1 MKEMKKELKSL
12 LLSSLTFLTSVFSVG
27 LAGCG
32 NDDSLHV
39 INFRPE
45 DKAFYDVVKEEFEKE
60 TGKKLVYECVDT
72 ESYANFLTSR
82 LKANAVDV
90 FGTEPAN
97 ILSLNIFENMDVLDD
112 LQYSDG
118 TNLWEHITD
127 FEAEQV
133 TSDGKKYLA
142 PLGSV
147 NEVVY
152 YRKDVMELINPAE
165 TFENGKYP
173 TTWNEF
179 VGSLNFFKQKENSAA
194 IDGTILYGGKQGW
207 PASMIAGTMEVG
219 AVRQENPN
227 FYLQLAKSEVTY
239 DSPIYREYLTKLKE
253 VCSFVGLKQAGQD
266 YNLVPGKFS
275 REKYAYMIDG
285 SWSMA
290 QILKANTSAEIGFF
304 PLPANDDDSKN
315 NVVPAKSGA
324 AMCIAKS
331 TKKRDLAKKFIEILY
346 REDLYQQYVNMAM
359 VMPAV
364 KGVEVTTNKEIVD
377 QIFAFPTILLV
388 ENMAI
393 PGVPG
398 TDYIRQITSD
408 FIVSPGYSVDSAVK
422 YINDPLLQRAD
433 NWQKK
438 INLEPWFKRFYPTES
453 RNDW

>member
-1 MKEMKKELKSL
+1 MVC
-12 LLSSLTFLTSVFSVG
+12 TSVFSLG
-27 LAGCG
+27 LVGCG
-32 NDDSLHV
+32 GDKDSLHV

-45 DKAFYDVVKEEFEKE
+45 DKAFYDVVKVEFEKE

-97 ILSLNIFENMDVLDD
+97 ILSLNIFEKMDVLDD
-112 LQYSDG
+112 LQYTDG
-118 TNLWEHITD
+118 TSLWDHVTD

-147 NEVVY
+147 NEIVY

-165 TFENGKYP
+165 TFANGKYP
-173 TTWNEF
+173 TTWSEF
-179 VGSLNFFKQKENSAA
+179 VGSLNFFKGLENK
-194 IDGTILYGGKQGW
+194 GTIAGTIIYGGKQGW

-227 FYLQLAKSEVTY
+227 FYLQLAKSETTY
-239 DSPIYREYLTKLKE
+239 DSPVYREYLSKLKE
-253 VCSFVGLKQAGQD
+253 VCSFIGVKQAGRD
-266 YNLVPGKFS
+266 YLRVPNDFAQGQ
-275 REKYAYMIDG
+275 YAYMIDG

-290 QILKANTSAEIGFF
+290 QVMKANAEAPIGFF
-304 PLPANDDDSKN
+304 PLPANDDATKN

-324 AMCIAKS
+324 AMCIAN
-331 TKKRDLAKKFIEILY
+331 TTQKRDLAKKFIEILY
-346 REDLYQQYVNMAM
+346 REDLYQKYVNMAM
-359 VMPAV
+359 VMPAI
-364 KGVEVTTNKEIVD
+364 KGVEVTENKAIVD
-377 QIFAFPTILLV
+377 ELFAFPTMLLV

-408 FIVSPGYSVDSAVK
+408 FITEPGYTVDAAVK
-422 YINDPLLQRAD
+422 YINDPLLSRAD

-438 INLEPWFKRFYPTES
+438 VNLEPWFKRFYPNEK
-453 RNDW
+453 RAEW